1 MRTNFGKP
9 KEILES
15 TRLGLKPTYIKIRK
29 GTMDSGL
36 FIFFLDPYSH
46 DGKIRI
52 VISNLSVIDW
62 TGIEEAV
69 PLCLDYIWK
78 NTEADEVR
86 IGL

>member
-1 MRTNFGKP
+1 
-9 KEILES
+9 
-15 TRLGLKPTYIKIRK
+15 
-29 GTMDSGL
+29 MDSGL

-78 NTEADEVR
+78 NTDADEVR